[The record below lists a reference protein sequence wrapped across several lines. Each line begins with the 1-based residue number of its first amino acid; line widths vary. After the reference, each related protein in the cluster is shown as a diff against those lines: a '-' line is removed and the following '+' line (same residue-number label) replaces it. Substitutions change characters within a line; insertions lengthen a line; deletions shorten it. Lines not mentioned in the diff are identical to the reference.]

1 MLHPEAVSQIDLK
14 WSNAQISYS
23 IYSLTHIN
31 PSCTAIPQNLSDAL
45 RILVLD
51 FEALDPRIRQPW
63 SVEQGVSVPMSAQA
77 G

>member
-1 MLHPEAVSQIDLK
+1 MLHPDAVSQIDLK

-23 IYSLTHIN
+23 IYSLNHIN
-31 PSCTAIPQNLSDAL
+31 PLCSAIPRNLSDAL

-51 FEALDPRIRQPW
+51 FEALDSHIRQPW
-63 SVEQGVSVPMSAQA
+63 SVEQRVSVPMSAQA